1 MTRGTRTTR
10 IVFGIAVLLAL
21 QATAAV
27 HEAKSA
33 RELLVLEGNQ
43 TGHTIKVAEGY
54 LPESYNVATAI
65 YAKGKPK
72 FVLPA
77 GLRVQDDGE
86 GWWTVYRKPIAQ
98 TFEWTGGG
106 GNAKWEN
113 AKNWRPNGV
122 PGRLDTIKLGME
134 DSIDMARDRMV
145 SNIVFSA
152 KVILGGGAVHAQ
164 NTLGRGSKG
173 KLGVRAGSCLGKV
186 SLREGAIV
194 APLRGTAGYRGVM
207 EEDADGV
214 TRVVLTRPA
223 AEFVWTDAAKD
234 GKWFNEKNWSANGRP
249 AVETPSRIDRVVFNS
264 KTQLTVE
271 LPEGLTVVSNL
282 VTKTPIEFKS
292 ARSTD
297 ILGDGGGGSSF
308 DILDIAGNKEFTV
321 RGNVR
326 VCIKGGAED
335 TEIVVK
341 SGATLAL
348 AAHNGKRYKSL
359 VFEDDTEFIPYDW
372 VVEVDR
378 LVFKGRNKV
387 SFWPPRKFNRWRPAW
402 LVHAKHLEGEPNLV
416 CDDMAHW
423 GGNVARWNDGSS
435 MLEIFFK

>member
-1 MTRGTRTTR
+1 MIKRL
-10 IVFGIAVLLAL
+10 VLFVAALPFAVLA
-21 QATAAV
+21 AT
-27 HEAKSA
+27 HEAKRA
-33 RELLVLEGNQ
+33 NELLILSGDKSGDV
-43 TGHTIKVAEGY
+43 IRVAPDY
-54 LPESYNVATAI
+54 LPPGAKWATAI

-98 TFEWTGGG
+98 TFEWTGAG

-113 AKNWRPNGV
+113 ANNWQPNGV

-134 DSIDMARDRMV
+134 GSIDMARDRMV

-186 SLREGAIV
+186 ALNDGAIV
-194 APLRGTAGYRGVM
+194 TPLRGTAGYRGVM

-234 GKWFNEKNWSANGRP
+234 GKWFNEKNWQANGRP
-249 AVETPSRIDRVVFNS
+249 AVETPAWIDRVVFNS
-264 KTQLTVE
+264 KTSLTVE
-271 LPEGLTVVSNL
+271 MPEGLTVVSNL

-292 ARSTD
+292 GKSTD
-297 ILGDGGGGSSF
+297 ILGDGGGGSF
-308 DILDIAGNKEFTV
+308 IDILDISGNDTFTV

-326 VCIKGGAED
+326 VCIKGGAENTD
-335 TEIVVK
+335 IIAEKNT
-341 SGATLAL
+341 SLAV
-348 AAHNGKRYKSL
+348 AAHNGKRYRSITL
-359 VFEDDTEFIPYDW
+359 EDNVEFIPYDW
-372 VVEVDR
+372 VVEIDK
-378 LVFKGRNKV
+378 LVFKGANKV
-387 SFWPPRKFNRWRPAW
+387 RFWPPRHFNRWRPIW
-402 LVHAKHLEGEPNLV
+402 MIHAKRLEGKPDIFA
-416 CDDMAHW
+416 DDMSHW
-423 GGNVARWNDGSS
+423 NGNVEKLGDGTTV
-435 MLEIFFK
+435 LTIHFK